1 MPQNTTPAVG
11 RYRGM
16 IISMSIFMALIFVL
30 LAFTFYASNIL
41 ERNSTLAN
49 ATHEIANDAQSLIKD
64 IFDMQLSYGED
75 ITSPHM
81 KTVLARLDTTSKS
94 IDSTLAAIEHAGIY
108 LDSHGNTHRLSKLT
122 DAKSLEKLKET
133 REQWDS
139 LKPRV
144 EAYLAVAGDIT
155 ADSSTPLR
163 LAGEQAKISS
173 LAIDDALYDLTSH
186 VTGIAATQA
195 RNIRTVQLVGVGAIL
210 AYFAVFILI
219 VLRRL
224 RKSDSE
230 TEVARQETAE
240 IMQTVNT
247 GLFLLDKELNIGQ
260 QHSQALVDII
270 GTDRLGGEN
279 LTTVLRNRISD
290 KDLDTTQKF
299 IDQLYN
305 PRVKEKLVD
314 SLNPLNKVMIQ
325 REGEN
330 GMSENR
336 YLDFKFSR
344 VYEGKNIAR
353 ILVNVNDISDAVRL
367 EQRLEQERAQNDMQ
381 IEMLTTILNVS
392 PGVISE
398 FIDNT
403 HKHIEKMNNT
413 LKNPG
418 SSQFEL
424 QNKTK
429 SLYREMHSL
438 KGEASAL
445 KLHSFTKI
453 ASEAENK
460 LHTLQNQ
467 ATLSGNDFLPLTVH
481 LDELLSLSNTIT
493 GLGERINATAR
504 NMMGYTQ
511 LDMAPKNQEDYLRTE
526 SVPSRTAE
534 VEKGAMVNAKEELSD
549 YLEQFAQDIAE
560 RQGKLV
566 RLDTHG
572 LDGQEIPAHLKTVT
586 RELYVQLLR
595 NAIVHGIGT
604 PAVRIQNGKDEIGTV
619 KVAVQS
625 YTGEN
630 KSDFIFSLE
639 DDGQGIDYDAIR
651 QRIITKGTYSEDEVH
666 AFAKSRL
673 LNVLFSSGFST
684 KEHADED
691 AGRGVGLDI
700 VKDRVRELGGK
711 INVQSEEGQ
720 FCRFVIKLPM

>member
-1 MPQNTTPAVG
+1 MSQNTTPATG
-11 RYRGM
+11 RYRGL
-16 IISMSIFMALIFVL
+16 IISMSLFMALIFIL
-30 LAFTFYASNIL
+30 LAFTFYASNVL
-41 ERNSTLAN
+41 QRNAALAD
-49 ATHEIANDAQSLIKD
+49 ATHWVANDTQSLIKD

-81 KTVLARLDTTSKS
+81 KTVLSRLDETSKS
-94 IDSTLAAIEHAGIY
+94 IESILSAIEHAGIY
-108 LDSHGNTHRLSKLT
+108 HDSHGETHQLPKLT
-122 DAKSLEKLKET
+122 DSEAVAHLEIA
-133 REQWDS
+133 REQWS
-139 LKPRV
+139 ALKPRV

-173 LAIDDALYDLTSH
+173 LAMNDALHELTFS
-186 VTGIAATQA
+186 VTRAAETQA
-195 RNIRTVQLVGVGAIL
+195 GNIRIIQIIGVGAIL
-210 AYFAVFILI
+210 VYFAVFILI

-224 RKSDSE
+224 RQSDAE
-230 TEVARQETAE
+230 TEAARQETTE

-247 GLFLLDKELNIGQ
+247 GLFLLDRDLNIGQ
-260 QHSQALVDII
+260 QHSKALTDII
-270 GTDRLGGEN
+270 GTKRLGGEN

-325 REGEN
+325 RENEN
-330 GMSENR
+330 GTNENR

-381 IEMLTTILNVS
+381 IEMLTTILNVN
-392 PGVISE
+392 PTVISE

-460 LHTLQNQ
+460 LHALQNQ

-493 GLGERINATAR
+493 GLGERINTAAR
-504 NMMGYTQ
+504 NMMNHGHQEVGAKT
-511 LDMAPKNQEDYLRTE
+511 QEDYLRSETTQTTE
-526 SVPSRTAE
+526 QQET
-534 VEKGAMVNAKEELSD
+534 VNAKEELGA

-566 RLDTHG
+566 QLDTQG
-572 LDGQEIPAHLKTVT
+572 LEGQNIPARLKTVT
-586 RELYVQLLR
+586 KELSVQLLR
-595 NAIVHGIGT
+595 NAIVHGIDS
-604 PAVRIQNGKDEIGTV
+604 PAARVQNGKDEMGTV
-619 KVAVQS
+619 KVMIKTHA
-625 YTGEN
+625 GDDN
-630 KSDFIFSLE
+630 SDFIFSIE
-639 DDGQGIDYDAIR
+639 DDGKGIDYEAIR
-651 QRIITKGTYSEDEVH
+651 QRIIAKGTYTEDEVH
-666 AFAKSRL
+666 AFEKSRL
-673 LNVLFSSGFST
+673 LNILFSSGFST
-684 KEHADED
+684 KDQADED

-700 VKDRVRELGGK
+700 VKDRVKEFGGK

>member
-1 MPQNTTPAVG
+1 MPQNTTPIAG
-11 RYRGM
+11 RYRGL
-16 IISMSIFMALIFVL
+16 ILSMSLFMALIFVL
-30 LAFTFYASNIL
+30 LAFTFYASNVL

-49 ATHEIANDAQSLIKD
+49 ATHWVANDTQSLIKD

-81 KTVLARLDTTSKS
+81 KTVLTRLDATSKS
-94 IDSTLAAIEHAGIY
+94 IDTTLTALENAGIY
-108 LDSHGNTHRLSKLT
+108 HDSHGDAYQLPKVT
-122 DAKSLEKLKET
+122 DESAIAQLKVA
-133 REQWDS
+133 REQWDA

-144 EAYLAVAGDIT
+144 DAYLAVAGDIT

-163 LAGEQAKISS
+163 LAGEQAKVSS
-173 LAIDDALYDLTSH
+173 LAMNDALHDLTSN
-186 VTGIAATQA
+186 VTEVAETQA
-195 RNIRTVQLVGVGAIL
+195 RNIRIIQLVGVGAIL
-210 AYFAVFILI
+210 VYFAVFILI

-224 RKSDSE
+224 RESDAE
-230 TEVARQETAE
+230 TEAARQETAE

-247 GLFLLDKELNIGQ
+247 GLFLLDKDLNIGQ
-260 QHSQALVDII
+260 QHSKALIDII
-270 GTDRLGGEN
+270 GTERLGGEN
-279 LTTVLRNRISD
+279 LNTVLRNRISE

-325 REGEN
+325 REGED
-330 GMSENR
+330 GTSENR

-344 VYEGKNIAR
+344 VYEGKDIAR

-367 EQRLEQERAQNDMQ
+367 EQRLEQERVQNDMQ

-392 PGVISE
+392 PSVISE

-460 LHTLQNQ
+460 LHALQNQ

-493 GLGERINATAR
+493 GLGERINAAAR
-504 NMMGYTQ
+504 NMMGHAQ
-511 LDMAPKNQEDYLRTE
+511 PEMPKIQEDYLRTE
-526 SVPSRTAE
+526 TAQISE
-534 VEKGAMVNAKEELSD
+534 PAMVDAKEELGD

-572 LDGQEIPAHLKTVT
+572 LDGQEIPVRLKTVT
-586 RELYVQLLR
+586 KELCVQLLR
-595 NAIVHGIGT
+595 NAIVHGIGA
-604 PAVRIQNGKDEIGTV
+604 PAVRTQHGKDEVGTV

-625 YTGEN
+625 YASES

-651 QRIITKGTYSEDEVH
+651 QRIIAKGTYTADEVH
-666 AFAKSRL
+666 AFEKSRL
-673 LNVLFSSGFST
+673 LNTLFSSGFST
-684 KEHADED
+684 KDHADED

-700 VKDRVRELGGK
+700 VKDRVREFGGK

>member
-1 MPQNTTPAVG
+1 MSQNTTPATG
-11 RYRGM
+11 RYRGL
-16 IISMSIFMALIFVL
+16 IISMSLFMALIFIL
-30 LAFTFYASNIL
+30 LAFTFYASNVL
-41 ERNSTLAN
+41 ERNATLAD
-49 ATHEIANDAQSLIKD
+49 ATHWVANDTQSLIKD

-81 KTVLARLDTTSKS
+81 KTVLSRLDETSKS
-94 IDSTLAAIEHAGIY
+94 IESTLSAIEHAGIY
-108 LDSHGNTHRLSKLT
+108 HDSHGETHQLPKLT
-122 DAKSLEKLKET
+122 DSEAVAHLEIA
-133 REQWDS
+133 REQWNA

-173 LAIDDALYDLTSH
+173 LAMNDALHELTFS
-186 VTGIAATQA
+186 VTRAAETQA
-195 RNIRTVQLVGVGAIL
+195 GKSRIIQIIGVGAIL
-210 AYFAVFILI
+210 VYFAVFILI

-224 RKSDSE
+224 RQSDAE
-230 TEVARQETAE
+230 TEAARQETTE

-247 GLFLLDKELNIGQ
+247 GLFLLDRDLNIGQ
-260 QHSQALVDII
+260 QHSKALTDII
-270 GTDRLGGEN
+270 GTKRLGGEN

-325 REGEN
+325 REGGN
-330 GMSENR
+330 GTSENR

-344 VYEGKNIAR
+344 VYEGKDIAR

-381 IEMLTTILNVS
+381 IEMLTTILNVN
-392 PGVISE
+392 PTVIGE

-460 LHTLQNQ
+460 LHALQNQ

-493 GLGERINATAR
+493 GLGERINTAAR
-504 NMMGYTQ
+504 NMMNHGHQEVGAKT
-511 LDMAPKNQEDYLRTE
+511 QEDYLRSETTQTTE
-526 SVPSRTAE
+526 QQET
-534 VEKGAMVNAKEELSD
+534 VNAKEELGA

-566 RLDTHG
+566 QLDTQG
-572 LDGQEIPAHLKTVT
+572 LEGQNIPARLKTVT
-586 RELYVQLLR
+586 KELSVQLLR
-595 NAIVHGIGT
+595 NAIVHGIDS
-604 PAVRIQNGKDEIGTV
+604 PAARVQNGKDEMGTV
-619 KVAVQS
+619 KVMIKTHA
-625 YTGEN
+625 GDDN
-630 KSDFIFSLE
+630 SDFIFSIE
-639 DDGQGIDYDAIR
+639 DDGKGIDYEAIR
-651 QRIITKGTYSEDEVH
+651 QRIIAKGTYTEDEVH
-666 AFAKSRL
+666 AFEKSRL

-684 KEHADED
+684 KDQADED

-700 VKDRVRELGGK
+700 VKDRVKEFGGK

>member
-1 MPQNTTPAVG
+1 MSQNATPATG
-11 RYRGM
+11 RYQGL
-16 IISMSIFMALIFVL
+16 ILSMSLFMALIFVL
-30 LAFTFYASNIL
+30 LAFTFYASNVL

-49 ATHEIANDAQSLIKD
+49 ATHWVANDTQSLIKD

-81 KTVLARLDTTSKS
+81 KTVLTRLDATSKS
-94 IDSTLAAIEHAGIY
+94 IDTTLTAIENAGIY
-108 LDSHGNTHRLSKLT
+108 HDSHGDAHQLPKVT
-122 DAKSLEKLKET
+122 DESAIAQLKVA
-133 REQWDS
+133 REQWNA

-144 EAYLAVAGDIT
+144 DAYLAVASDIT

-173 LAIDDALYDLTSH
+173 LAMNDALHDLTSDI
-186 VTGIAATQA
+186 TGIAETQA
-195 RNIRTVQLVGVGAIL
+195 RNIRIIQLVGVGAIL

-224 RKSDSE
+224 RESDAK
-230 TEVARQETAE
+230 TEAARQETAE

-247 GLFLLDKELNIGQ
+247 GLFLLDRDLNIGQ
-260 QHSQALVDII
+260 QHSKALSDII
-270 GTDRLGGEN
+270 GTNRLGGEN

-325 REGEN
+325 RESEDGT
-330 GMSENR
+330 SENR

-344 VYEGKNIAR
+344 VYEGKDIAR

-381 IEMLTTILNVS
+381 IEMLTTILNVN
-392 PGVISE
+392 PTVVSE

-460 LHTLQNQ
+460 LHALQNQ

-481 LDELLSLSNTIT
+481 LDELLSLSNTIA
-493 GLGERINATAR
+493 GLGERINAAAR
-504 NMMGYTQ
+504 NMMSHGYQ
-511 LDMAPKNQEDYLRTE
+511 EVSARVQEDYLRSEMTQVAKE
-526 SVPSRTAE
+526 EAVD
-534 VEKGAMVNAKEELSD
+534 AKEELGE

-566 RLDTHG
+566 QLDTQG
-572 LDGQEIPAHLKTVT
+572 LEGQQIPAHLKTVT
-586 RELYVQLLR
+586 KELCVQLLR
-595 NAIVHGIGT
+595 NAIAHGIT
-604 PAVRIQNGKDEIGTV
+604 APAIRTQHGKDEVGTV

-625 YTGEN
+625 YAGEN
-630 KSDFIFSLE
+630 KNDFIFSLE

-651 QRIITKGTYSEDEVH
+651 QRIIAKGTYTADEVN
-666 AFAKSRL
+666 AFEKSRL
-673 LNVLFSSGFST
+673 LNTLFSSGFST
-684 KEHADED
+684 KDQADED

-700 VKDRVRELGGK
+700 VKDRVKEFGGK
-711 INVQSEEGQ
+711 INVQSEDGQ

>member
-1 MPQNTTPAVG
+1 MSQNATPATG
-11 RYRGM
+11 RYQGL
-16 IISMSIFMALIFVL
+16 ILSMSLFMALIFVL
-30 LAFTFYASNIL
+30 LAFTFYASNVL

-49 ATHEIANDAQSLIKD
+49 ATHWVANDTQSLIKD

-81 KTVLARLDTTSKS
+81 KTVLTRLDATSKS
-94 IDSTLAAIEHAGIY
+94 IDATLTAIENAGIY
-108 LDSHGNTHRLSKLT
+108 HDLHGDAHQLPKVT
-122 DAKSLEKLKET
+122 DESAIAQLKAAQ
-133 REQWDS
+133 EQWNA

-144 EAYLAVAGDIT
+144 DVYLAVASDIT

-163 LAGEQAKISS
+163 LVGEQAKISS
-173 LAIDDALYDLTSH
+173 LAMNDALHDLTSD
-186 VTGIAATQA
+186 VTNIAETQA
-195 RNIRTVQLVGVGAIL
+195 RNIRIIQLVGVGAIL

-224 RKSDSE
+224 RESDAK
-230 TEVARQETAE
+230 TEAARQETAE

-247 GLFLLDKELNIGQ
+247 GLFLLDRDLNIGQ
-260 QHSQALVDII
+260 QHSKALSDII
-270 GTDRLGGEN
+270 GTNRLGGEN

-325 REGEN
+325 RESEDGT
-330 GMSENR
+330 SENR

-344 VYEGKNIAR
+344 VYEGKDIAR

-381 IEMLTTILNVS
+381 IEMLATILNVN
-392 PGVISE
+392 PTVVSE

-418 SSQFEL
+418 NSQFEL

-445 KLHSFTKI
+445 KLHSFTRI

-460 LHTLQNQ
+460 LHALQNQ

-481 LDELLSLSNTIT
+481 LDELLSLSNTIA
-493 GLGERINATAR
+493 GLGERINAAAR
-504 NMMGYTQ
+504 NMMSHGCQ
-511 LDMAPKNQEDYLRTE
+511 EVSARVQEDYLRSEMTQVAKE
-526 SVPSRTAE
+526 EAVD
-534 VEKGAMVNAKEELSD
+534 AKEELVE

-566 RLDTHG
+566 QLDTQG
-572 LDGQEIPAHLKTVT
+572 LEGQQIPARLKTVT
-586 RELYVQLLR
+586 KELCVQLLR
-595 NAIVHGIGT
+595 NAIVHGIGSPT
-604 PAVRIQNGKDEIGTV
+604 ARVQNGKNEMGTV
-619 KVAVQS
+619 KVTVQS
-625 YTGEN
+625 YAGDN
-630 KSDFIFSLE
+630 KSDFIFSME
-639 DDGQGIDYDAIR
+639 DDGRGIDYEAIR
-651 QRIITKGTYSEDEVH
+651 QRIIAKGTYTEDEVY
-666 AFAKSRL
+666 AFEKSRL
-673 LNVLFSSGFST
+673 LNTLFSSGFST
-684 KEHADED
+684 KDQTDED

-700 VKDRVRELGGK
+700 VKDRVKEFGGK
-711 INVQSEEGQ
+711 INVQSEDGQ

>member
-1 MPQNTTPAVG
+1 MSQNTTPATG
-11 RYRGM
+11 RYRGL
-16 IISMSIFMALIFVL
+16 IISMSLFMALIFIL
-30 LAFTFYASNIL
+30 LAFTFYASNVL
-41 ERNSTLAN
+41 ERNAALAD
-49 ATHEIANDAQSLIKD
+49 ATHWVANDTQSLIKD

-81 KTVLARLDTTSKS
+81 KTVLSRLDETSKS
-94 IDSTLAAIEHAGIY
+94 IESILSAIEHAGIY
-108 LDSHGNTHRLSKLT
+108 HDSHGETHQLPKLT
-122 DAKSLEKLKET
+122 DSEAVAHLEIA
-133 REQWDS
+133 REQWNA

-173 LAIDDALYDLTSH
+173 LAMNDALHELTFS
-186 VTGIAATQA
+186 VTRAAETQA
-195 RNIRTVQLVGVGAIL
+195 GNIRIIQIIGVGAIL
-210 AYFAVFILI
+210 VYFAVFILI

-224 RKSDSE
+224 RQSDAE
-230 TEVARQETAE
+230 TEAARQETTE

-247 GLFLLDKELNIGQ
+247 GLFLLDRDLNIGQ
-260 QHSQALVDII
+260 QHSKALTDII
-270 GTDRLGGEN
+270 GTKRLGGEN

-325 REGEN
+325 RESEN
-330 GMSENR
+330 GTNENR

-344 VYEGKNIAR
+344 VYEGKSIAR

-381 IEMLTTILNVS
+381 IEMLTTILNVN
-392 PGVISE
+392 PTVIGE

-460 LHTLQNQ
+460 LHALQNQ

-493 GLGERINATAR
+493 GLGERINTAAR
-504 NMMGYTQ
+504 NMMNHGHQEVGAKT
-511 LDMAPKNQEDYLRTE
+511 QEDYLRSETTQTTE
-526 SVPSRTAE
+526 QQET
-534 VEKGAMVNAKEELSD
+534 VNAKEELGA

-566 RLDTHG
+566 QLDTQG
-572 LDGQEIPAHLKTVT
+572 LEGQNIPARLKTVT
-586 RELYVQLLR
+586 KELSVQLLR
-595 NAIVHGIGT
+595 NAIVHGIDS
-604 PAVRIQNGKDEIGTV
+604 PAARVQNGKDEMGTV
-619 KVAVQS
+619 KVMIKTHA
-625 YTGEN
+625 GDDN
-630 KSDFIFSLE
+630 SDFIFSIE
-639 DDGQGIDYDAIR
+639 DDGKGIDYEAIR
-651 QRIITKGTYSEDEVH
+651 QRIIAKGTYTEDEVH
-666 AFAKSRL
+666 AFEKSRL
-673 LNVLFSSGFST
+673 LNILFSSGFST
-684 KEHADED
+684 KDQADED

-700 VKDRVRELGGK
+700 VKDRVKEFGGK

>member
-1 MPQNTTPAVG
+1 M
-11 RYRGM
+11 
-16 IISMSIFMALIFVL
+16 
-30 LAFTFYASNIL
+30 
-41 ERNSTLAN
+41 
-49 ATHEIANDAQSLIKD
+49 
-64 IFDMQLSYGED
+64 
-75 ITSPHM
+75 
-81 KTVLARLDTTSKS
+81 
-94 IDSTLAAIEHAGIY
+94 
-108 LDSHGNTHRLSKLT
+108 
-122 DAKSLEKLKET
+122 
-133 REQWDS
+133 
-139 LKPRV
+139 
-144 EAYLAVAGDIT
+144 
-155 ADSSTPLR
+155 
-163 LAGEQAKISS
+163 
-173 LAIDDALYDLTSH
+173 
-186 VTGIAATQA
+186 
-195 RNIRTVQLVGVGAIL
+195 GAIL
-210 AYFAVFILI
+210 VYFAVFILI

-224 RKSDSE
+224 RQSDAE
-230 TEVARQETAE
+230 TEAARQETTE

-247 GLFLLDKELNIGQ
+247 GLFLLDRDLNIGQ
-260 QHSQALVDII
+260 QHSKALTDII
-270 GTDRLGGEN
+270 GTKRLGGEN

-330 GMSENR
+330 GTNENR

-344 VYEGKNIAR
+344 VYEGKSIAR

-381 IEMLTTILNVS
+381 IEMLTTILNVN
-392 PGVISE
+392 PTVIGE

-460 LHTLQNQ
+460 LHALQNQ

-493 GLGERINATAR
+493 GLGERINTAAR
-504 NMMGYTQ
+504 NMMNHGHQEVGAKT
-511 LDMAPKNQEDYLRTE
+511 QEDYLRSETTQTTE
-526 SVPSRTAE
+526 QQET
-534 VEKGAMVNAKEELSD
+534 VNAKEELGA

-566 RLDTHG
+566 QLDTQG
-572 LDGQEIPAHLKTVT
+572 LEGQNIPARLKTVT
-586 RELYVQLLR
+586 KELSVQLLR
-595 NAIVHGIGT
+595 NAIVHGIDS
-604 PAVRIQNGKDEIGTV
+604 PAARVQNGKDEMGTV
-619 KVAVQS
+619 KVMIKTHA
-625 YTGEN
+625 GDDN
-630 KSDFIFSLE
+630 SDFIFSIE
-639 DDGQGIDYDAIR
+639 DDGKGIDYEAIR
-651 QRIITKGTYSEDEVH
+651 QRIIAKGAYTKDEVH
-666 AFAKSRL
+666 AFEKSRL
-673 LNVLFSSGFST
+673 LNILFSSGFST
-684 KEHADED
+684 KDQADED

-700 VKDRVRELGGK
+700 VKDRVKEFGGK

>member
-1 MPQNTTPAVG
+1 MSQNTTPATG
-11 RYRGM
+11 RYRGL
-16 IISMSIFMALIFVL
+16 IISMSLFMALIFIL
-30 LAFTFYASNIL
+30 LAFTFYASNVL
-41 ERNSTLAN
+41 ERNAILED
-49 ATHEIANDAQSLIKD
+49 ATHWVANDTQSLIKD

-81 KTVLARLDTTSKS
+81 KTVLSRLDETSKS
-94 IDSTLAAIEHAGIY
+94 IESILSAIEHAGIY
-108 LDSHGNTHRLSKLT
+108 HDSRGGTHQLPKLT
-122 DAKSLEKLKET
+122 DSEAVAQLAIV
-133 REQWDS
+133 REQWNA

-155 ADSSTPLR
+155 ADSSTQLR

-173 LAIDDALYDLTSH
+173 LTMNDALHELTYD
-186 VTGIAATQA
+186 VTRAAETQA
-195 RNIRTVQLVGVGAIL
+195 GNIRIIQIIGVGAIL
-210 AYFAVFILI
+210 VYFAVFILI

-224 RKSDSE
+224 RQSDAE
-230 TEVARQETAE
+230 TEAARQETTE

-247 GLFLLDKELNIGQ
+247 GLFLLDRDLNIGQ
-260 QHSQALVDII
+260 QHSKALTDII
-270 GTDRLGGEN
+270 GTKRLGGEN

-330 GMSENR
+330 GTNENR

-344 VYEGKNIAR
+344 VYEGKSIAR

-381 IEMLTTILNVS
+381 IEMLTTILNVN
-392 PGVISE
+392 PTVISE

-460 LHTLQNQ
+460 LHALQNQ

-493 GLGERINATAR
+493 GLGERINTAAR
-504 NMMGYTQ
+504 NMMNHGHQEVGAKT
-511 LDMAPKNQEDYLRTE
+511 QEDYLRSETTQTTE
-526 SVPSRTAE
+526 QQET
-534 VEKGAMVNAKEELSD
+534 VNAKEELGA

-566 RLDTHG
+566 QLDTQG
-572 LDGQEIPAHLKTVT
+572 LEGQNIPARLKTVT
-586 RELYVQLLR
+586 KELSVQLLR
-595 NAIVHGIGT
+595 NAIVHGIDS
-604 PAVRIQNGKDEIGTV
+604 PAARVQNGKDEIGTV
-619 KVAVQS
+619 KVMIKTHA
-625 YTGEN
+625 GDDN
-630 KSDFIFSLE
+630 SDFIFSIE
-639 DDGQGIDYDAIR
+639 DDGKGIDYEAIR
-651 QRIITKGTYSEDEVH
+651 QRIIAKGAYTKDEVH
-666 AFAKSRL
+666 AFEKSRL
-673 LNVLFSSGFST
+673 LNILFSSGFST
-684 KEHADED
+684 KDQADED

-700 VKDRVRELGGK
+700 VKDRVKEFGGK

>member
-1 MPQNTTPAVG
+1 MSQNATPATG
-11 RYRGM
+11 RYRGL
-16 IISMSIFMALIFVL
+16 ILSMSLFMALIFIL
-30 LAFTFYASNIL
+30 LAFTFYASNVL

-49 ATHEIANDAQSLIKD
+49 ATHWVANDTQSLIKD

-81 KTVLARLDTTSKS
+81 KTVLSRLDTTSKS
-94 IDSTLAAIEHAGIY
+94 IESTLTAIENAGIY
-108 LDSHGNTHRLSKLT
+108 HDSHGDAYQLPKVT
-122 DAKSLEKLKET
+122 DAGAIAQLKVA
-133 REQWDS
+133 REQWNA

-155 ADSSTPLR
+155 ADSSASLR

-173 LAIDDALYDLTSH
+173 LAMNDALLELTTT
-186 VTGIAATQA
+186 VTRTAKTEAA
-195 RNIRTVQLVGVGAIL
+195 NIRTIQLIGVGAIL

-224 RKSDSE
+224 RESDAE
-230 TEVARQETAE
+230 IEAARQETTE

-247 GLFLLDKELNIGQ
+247 GLFLLDRDLNIGQ
-260 QHSQALVDII
+260 QHSKALTSII

-299 IDQLYN
+299 INQLYN

-325 REGEN
+325 YESEN
-330 GMSENR
+330 GINENR

-344 VYEGKNIAR
+344 VYEGENIAR

-381 IEMLTTILNVS
+381 IEMLTTILNVN
-392 PGVISE
+392 PTVISE
-398 FIDNT
+398 FIDNA

-460 LHTLQNQ
+460 LHALQNQ

-493 GLGERINATAR
+493 GLGERINTVAR
-504 NMMGYTQ
+504 NMMNYGHQVVGAKT
-511 LDMAPKNQEDYLRTE
+511 QEDYLRSETTRTTE
-526 SVPSRTAE
+526 QQET
-534 VEKGAMVNAKEELSD
+534 VNAEEELGV

-566 RLDTHG
+566 QLDTQG
-572 LDGQEIPAHLKTVT
+572 LEGQKIPTRLKTVT
-586 RELYVQLLR
+586 KELSVQLLR
-595 NAIVHGIGT
+595 NAIVHGIGSPT
-604 PAVRIQNGKDEIGTV
+604 VRVQNGKNEMGTV
-619 KVAVQS
+619 KVMVKTHA
-625 YTGEN
+625 GDN
-630 KSDFIFSLE
+630 KSDFIFSIE
-639 DDGQGIDYDAIR
+639 DDGKGIDYEAIR
-651 QRIITKGTYSEDEVH
+651 QRIMAKGTYTKDEVY
-666 AFAKSRL
+666 AFEKSRL
-673 LNVLFSSGFST
+673 LNILFSSGFST
-684 KEHADED
+684 KDQADED

-700 VKDRVRELGGK
+700 VKDRVKEFGGK